1 MTRQKSRRANPI
13 CHERLSTLEVSKGAQ
28 LLGLILVRCDESWR
42 FGNGQSRKTHSSACH
57 QHGNLLVG
65 DCDLLPERV
74 DGVLTQDFQFGHKLI
89 VQLVLKEKE
98 FLTQVFSLFVLFI
111 ARAVSDSHPTH
122 VDELWPTNHL
132 QVRWRLHCLNE

>member
-1 MTRQKSRRANPI
+1 MTRQKSWCANPI
-13 CHERLSTLEVSKGAQ
+13 GHERLSTLEVSKSAQ
-28 LLGLILVRCDESWR
+28 LLGLILVRCNECWR
-42 FGNGQSRKTHSSACH
+42 LRNGQSRKTHSSAGH

-74 DGVLTQDFQFGHKLI
+74 DRVLAQDFQFGHKMI
-89 VQLVLKEKE
+89 VQLILKEKE
-98 FLTQVFSLFVLFI
+98 FLTQIFSLFVLFI

-132 QVRWRLHCLNE
+132 